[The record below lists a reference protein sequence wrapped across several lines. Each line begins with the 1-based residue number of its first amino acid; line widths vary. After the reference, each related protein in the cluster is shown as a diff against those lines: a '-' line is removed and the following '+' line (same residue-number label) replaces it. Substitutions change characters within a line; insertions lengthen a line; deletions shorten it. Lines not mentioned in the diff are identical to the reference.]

1 MCDCHRGLFLR
12 RHASRTEASRNVP
25 LWIVTKRLRADNIT
39 KLLTERLPIESIE
52 IGLLLRFLGL
62 CLHKGWMRNWL
73 FLCHHKGNDKQKR

>member
-25 LWIVTKRLRADNIT
+25 LWIVTKRLRANNIT

-52 IGLLLRFLGL
+52 IGLLLRFFRSVPAQRLDVQL
-62 CLHKGWMRNWL
+62 ALLVPPQRE
-73 FLCHHKGNDKQKR
+73 

>member
-52 IGLLLRFLGL
+52 IGLLLHFRSVPAQRLDVQL
-62 CLHKGWMRNWL
+62 ALLVPPQRE
-73 FLCHHKGNDKQKR
+73 